1 VTVDTSQVS
10 IALPEANDGSWTL
23 DLAISRNSDRLSGNA
38 FLNFSNGAGF
48 QFRVRGKYLEKS
60 QKANLIVYG
69 AGANTGAML
78 LLSITVPDMTIES
91 MRGKVAGQ
99 KIDWHL

>member
-1 VTVDTSQVS
+1 MEK
-10 IALPEANDGSWTL
+10 EA
-23 DLAISRNSDRLSGNA
+23 GNA
-38 FLNFSNGAGF
+38 FLTFPNGDVF

-60 QKANLIVYG
+60 QKANLILSG

-78 LLSITVPDMTIES
+78 LLSVTVPDMTIES
-91 MRGKVAGQ
+91 MRGRVAGQ